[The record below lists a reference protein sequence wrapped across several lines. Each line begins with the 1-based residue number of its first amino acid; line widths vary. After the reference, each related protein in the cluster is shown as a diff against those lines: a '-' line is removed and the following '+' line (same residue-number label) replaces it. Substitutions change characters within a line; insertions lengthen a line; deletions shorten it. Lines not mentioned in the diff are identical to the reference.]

1 MTPFVRCK
9 IAKTLVFKSLH
20 KVIKSLRKV
29 FKSLRK
35 VFKDIKSFRIAYEL
49 KGESFYC
56 ASFLGRKFLTEL
68 LVSLEQVE
76 QTEHKK

>member
-35 VFKDIKSFRIAYEL
+35 VFKSLRKVFKGLRKVFKDIKSFRIAYEL

-56 ASFLGRKFLTEL
+56 AVFL
-68 LVSLEQVE
+68 
-76 QTEHKK
+76 